1 MRLSRFSERF
11 LFIDRDCLSYDQ
23 AHLEI
28 GKAALREIN
37 KGMGYR
43 AV

>member
-23 AHLEI
+23 AHLEM
-28 GKAALREIN
+28 KD
-37 KGMGYR
+37 
-43 AV
+43 